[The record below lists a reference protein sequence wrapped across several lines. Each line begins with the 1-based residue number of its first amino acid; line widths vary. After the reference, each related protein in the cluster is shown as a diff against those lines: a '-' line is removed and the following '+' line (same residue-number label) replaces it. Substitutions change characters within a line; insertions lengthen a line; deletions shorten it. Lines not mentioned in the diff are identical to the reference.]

1 MKTRRIL
8 IAIIAVV
15 GVALGLTALKNDD
28 KNFNISKN
36 LNIFATLFRDINLFY
51 VDEIDPDKTITTG
64 INAMLNSLDPYTVYY
79 PESDTEDIAL
89 MTTGEYAGI
98 GSVVS
103 KKGDYVIIREPY
115 KNSPADKAGL
125 LPGDIILSVDGQ
137 SAEGKDVSEVSD
149 MLKGQ
154 AGKEIT
160 LKVRRQY
167 ENKPLEKKAI
177 REKIQLPSVPFF
189 GMANDT
195 TGYIYLSSFTD
206 KAAADVRN
214 AIISLKN
221 TGAKALILDL
231 RGNAGGLLDQA
242 IEIVNY
248 FVPRNSK
255 VVSTKGKIK
264 QWDKEYFAGKNPI
277 VPDMPL
283 AVLIDRAS
291 ASAAEI
297 VTGALQDLD
306 RGVLIGQRTFGK
318 GLVQTTRPLGYNSF
332 LKVTTAKYYIPS
344 GRCIQAVDYSS
355 RDEKGAVKNVPDS
368 LIREFRTSSGRKV
381 YDGGGIMPD
390 VKCDPEYISRFAVTL
405 YAMGY
410 VDDFADLYFRE
421 HGMQKLDPRTFTLT
435 DADYDRFVEF
445 MADKEVKY
453 ESDTRRALNQIKA
466 AARADLYEESL
477 ADEIEA
483 IESGLRDDKATN
495 LQTYKRE
502 ILETLNNAVLLR
514 YCYADGVTE
523 HSLEE
528 DAEVHRAVDLL
539 NNPEEYR
546 HILREVDTV
555 RK

>member
-195 TGYIYLSSFTD
+195 TGQRRR
-206 KAAADVRN
+206 AARPGDRDCQLLCAQE
-214 AIISLKN
+214 LQ
-221 TGAKALILDL
+221 
-231 RGNAGGLLDQA
+231 GGQHQGENQA
-242 IEIVNY
+242 
-248 FVPRNSK
+248 
-255 VVSTKGKIK
+255 
-264 QWDKEYFAGKNPI
+264 
-277 VPDMPL
+277 M
-283 AVLIDRAS
+283 
-291 ASAAEI
+291 
-297 VTGALQDLD
+297 
-306 RGVLIGQRTFGK
+306 GQR
-318 GLVQTTRPLGYNSF
+318 
-332 LKVTTAKYYIPS
+332 
-344 GRCIQAVDYSS
+344 
-355 RDEKGAVKNVPDS
+355 
-368 LIREFRTSSGRKV
+368 
-381 YDGGGIMPD
+381 
-390 VKCDPEYISRFAVTL
+390 
-405 YAMGY
+405 
-410 VDDFADLYFRE
+410 
-421 HGMQKLDPRTFTLT
+421 
-435 DADYDRFVEF
+435 
-445 MADKEVKY
+445 
-453 ESDTRRALNQIKA
+453 
-466 AARADLYEESL
+466 
-477 ADEIEA
+477 
-483 IESGLRDDKATN
+483 
-495 LQTYKRE
+495 
-502 ILETLNNAVLLR
+502 ILCRQEP
-514 YCYADGVTE
+514 
-523 HSLEE
+523 HS
-528 DAEVHRAVDLL
+528 A
-539 NNPEEYR
+539 
-546 HILREVDTV
+546 
-555 RK
+555 